1 VIKDENY
8 INIQGWMLSK
18 LGLKGNQLLIY
29 AIIYGFCQDGESTFH
44 GSLSYFEHWTNST
57 RQGVI
62 KALKQLQ
69 KDGLII
75 KIEGKPNNAY
85 YINVNKINFNSEQSL
100 PENDNECK
108 QSSPNNIDNSIN
120 NKIDNKYTK
129 EKELQEKV
137 DLIIKYFNE
146 RCNTKFR
153 SSSNGTKRIIKS
165 RLNEGAKLHD
175 FYDVIDFKWKEWG
188 EHPTRF
194 STGQLSNI
202 YLRPSTLFGPKME
215 EYLQQAWLVQSSEG
229 YVPEVKSVDKLEERS
244 DLSF

>member
-1 VIKDENY
+1 MIKNENY

-44 GSLSYFEHWTNST
+44 GSLIYFEHWTNST

-69 KDGLII
+69 EDGLII

-100 PENDNECK
+100 PKNDNECK
-108 QSSPNNIDNSIN
+108 QSSPNNIDNNIN

-146 RCNTKFR
+146 RCDTKFR

-165 RLNEGAKLHD
+165 RLNEGAKLQD
-175 FYDVIDFKWKEWG
+175 FYDVIDFKWREWG